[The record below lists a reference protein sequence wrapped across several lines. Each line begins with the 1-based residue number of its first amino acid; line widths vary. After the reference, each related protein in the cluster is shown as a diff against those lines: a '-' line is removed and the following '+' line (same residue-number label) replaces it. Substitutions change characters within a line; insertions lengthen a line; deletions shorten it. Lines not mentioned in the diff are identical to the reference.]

1 MLLLIIFGI
10 KGILLVALGIY
21 LLTGRGWF
29 LLAGYNTMSKSE
41 KEKYDIEALCKFNGK
56 IALSIGIL
64 TLFMG
69 FESIIRWFIWVY
81 VAIVIFLCIFAAVY
95 CKTGNRFRK

>member
-1 MLLLIIFGI
+1 MLLLIGFGI
-10 KGILLVALGIY
+10 IGMMLVALGIY

-29 LLAGYNTMSKSE
+29 LLAGYNTMSRGE
-41 KEKYDIEALCKFNGK
+41 KEKYDTEALCKFNGK
-56 IALSIGIL
+56 IALSIGVL
-64 TLFMG
+64 TFFMG
-69 FESIIRWFIWVY
+69 IESIIHWFVWVY